1 MKERLFLLILISLI
15 PFFAFS
21 QKEQI
26 KAAEREFRG
35 DNAQAAIVLLNQ
47 VEPNIDNIPFADK
60 AYFFYVKGIT
70 YWGLT
75 TQNVN
80 PEINRIQAAM
90 AFGDLIALEKKTETK
105 YNEKVKTE
113 IATLK
118 ADLIRIA
125 IESRDKSDFS
135 KAMKSVYAA
144 YLLDKTDIENLL
156 FASEYAM
163 SAEQYEQAL
172 TYLLELKKLNY
183 SGIETKYYA
192 VSNETGK
199 AVYFGKTLE
208 AKKNRDLAIEQ
219 ELYSQPRDSKTNSK
233 LGNMMRNLA
242 LAYTKTNR
250 FQEAKAAMQDAIKA
264 NPEDPSLII
273 AQAKVQIQTKD
284 FYSYR
289 ELIDQA
295 IAKDP
300 TNVDLFYE
308 VAQLHLSAKNKEEA
322 EMLFKKII
330 DLDPSFLNAYTDLVK
345 LKLDQEKEIKNQIA
359 KLGTTPKDLKKYN
372 GLKQEIQEVL
382 KDVVPYLRMIITLDP
397 KNTEAKN
404 TLLRCYKNMTTAP
417 E

>member
-1 MKERLFLLILISLI
+1 MKKRLFFLALISFSSFLA
-15 PFFAFS
+15 FA

-26 KAAEREFRG
+26 KTAEKEFRSG
-35 DNAQAAIVLLNQ
+35 NAQGAIVLLNQ

-60 AYFFYVKGIT
+60 AYFYYVKGST
-70 YWGLT
+70 YWDLT

-90 AFGDLIALEKKTETK
+90 SFGDLIALEKKTETK
-105 YNEKVKTE
+105 YNEKVKAE

-118 ADLIRIA
+118 ADLIKIA
-125 IESRDKSDFS
+125 IESRNSSNFTR
-135 KAMKSVYAA
+135 AMKSVYAA
-144 YLLDKTDIENLL
+144 YLLDKSDLENLL

-163 SAEQYEQAL
+163 NAEQYEQAL

-199 AVYFGKTLE
+199 AVYFGKTPE
-208 AKKNRDLAIEQ
+208 AKKNRDAAIEQ
-219 ELYSQPRDSKTNSK
+219 ELYSQPRENKTNSK

-242 LAYTKTNR
+242 MAYTKTNR
-250 FQEAKAAMQDAIKA
+250 FEEAKAAMVEAIKA

-284 FYSYR
+284 FFSYR

-308 VAQLHLSAKNKEEA
+308 IAQLHLSAKNNEEA
-322 EMLFKKII
+322 EILFKKII
-330 DLDPSFLNAYTDLVK
+330 DLNPSFLKAYTDLVK
-345 LKLDQEKEIKNQIA
+345 LKLDKEQEIRGQIA

-382 KDVVPYLRMIITLDP
+382 KDVVPYLRMVIELDP
-397 KNTEAKN
+397 KNATAKN
-404 TLLRCYKNMTTAP
+404 SLLKCYKNLNSVP

>member
-1 MKERLFLLILISLI
+1 MKKRLFFLVLLLLN
-15 PFFAFS
+15 FLTAFA

-26 KAAEREFRG
+26 KAAEKEFRAG
-35 DNAQAAIVLLNQ
+35 NPQAAVVLLNQ

-60 AYFFYVKGIT
+60 AYYFFVKGAT
-70 YWGLT
+70 YWDLA

-80 PEINRIQAAM
+80 PDINRIEAAK
-90 AFGDLIALEKKTETK
+90 AFSDLIALEKKTETK
-105 YNEKVKTE
+105 FNEKVKTE

-118 ADLIRIA
+118 TDLIRIA
-125 IESRDKSDFS
+125 IESKNTNNFS
-135 KAMKSVYAA
+135 RAMKNVYAA
-144 YLLDKTDIENLL
+144 YLLDKTDLENLL
-156 FASEYAM
+156 IASEYAM

-172 TYLLELKKLNY
+172 IYLLELKKLNY

-199 AVYFGKTLE
+199 AVYFGKTPE
-208 AKKNRDLAIEQ
+208 AKKNRDAAIQE
-219 ELYSQPRDSKTNSK
+219 ELYSQPRDAKTNSK
-233 LGNMMRNLA
+233 MGIIMRNLA
-242 LAYTKTNR
+242 MAYTKTNR
-250 FQEAKAAMQDAIKA
+250 FQEAKAAMQEAIKA

-308 VAQLHLSAKNKEEA
+308 VAHLHLSAKNKEEA
-322 EMLFKKII
+322 EVLFKKII
-330 DLDPSFLNAYTDLVK
+330 DLNPSFLNAYTDLVK
-345 LKLDQEKEIKNQIA
+345 LKLEKEQEIKNQIT

-372 GLKQEIQEVL
+372 ALKQEIQEVL
-382 KDVVPYLRMIITLDP
+382 KDVVPYLRMIIALDP

-404 TLLRCYKNMTTAP
+404 TLLKCYKNMTSAP